1 MATYRMR
8 FFFDGCAGHCLWSG
22 NDAASGKYGY
32 PVFLDDLPLS
42 DETKQAGEALLDR
55 AVDGATDWPQI
66 VLDARSFIERL
77 RAELGQDFEIVDEL

>member
-22 NDAASGKYGY
+22 NDAAREKYDY
-32 PVFLDDLPLS
+32 PVSFDDLPLS
-42 DETKQAGEALLDR
+42 DEMKRAGAALLDR
-55 AVDGATDWPQI
+55 AVDGATDWPQF
-66 VLDARSFIERL
+66 VPDARSFIERL